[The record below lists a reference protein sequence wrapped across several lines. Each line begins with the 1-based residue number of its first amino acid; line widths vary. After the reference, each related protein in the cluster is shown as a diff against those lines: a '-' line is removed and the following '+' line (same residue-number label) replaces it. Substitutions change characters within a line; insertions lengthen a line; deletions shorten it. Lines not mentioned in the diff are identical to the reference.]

1 MRRRAVLAGLAAL
14 AGVAGT
20 AQAQTTRGLPP
31 PVLTVDIERL
41 FAATAAGSRVSEE
54 LEAAAR
60 ALAEENRRIEAEL
73 EAEERELT
81 ERRAELTPEEFRDLA
96 DAFDAK
102 VQRLRAEQDEK
113 AREVEALQAEGRQRF
128 LQEMVPILSDILRER
143 GALVLLDRRD
153 VFLAADAI
161 DITDEAIRRVNATR
175 EDGADAA
182 DDATSGNGGTAGD

>member
-1 MRRRAVLAGLAAL
+1 MRRRALLAGLAAL
-14 AGVAGT
+14 AGLAVPA
-20 AQAQTTRGLPP
+20 AAQTSVGLPP
-31 PVLTVDIERL
+31 PVLIVDIERI
-41 FAATAAGSRVSEE
+41 FANTAAGQGVSAEF
-54 LEAAAR
+54 EAAAR

-81 ERRAELTPEEFRDLA
+81 EQRDELSSEEFRARA

-113 AREVEALQAEGRQRF
+113 AREVEALQSGGRQRV
-128 LQEMVPILSDILRER
+128 LQEIVPILSEILRER

-161 DITDEAIRRVNATR
+161 DITDEAIRRINAAR
-175 EDGADAA
+175 EDGDGGE
-182 DDATSGNGGTAGD
+182 SGGTAGD

>member
-1 MRRRAVLAGLAAL
+1 MQRRAVLAGLAAF
-14 AGVAGT
+14 AGSAGT
-20 AQAQTTRGLPP
+20 ARAQTTRSLPP

-41 FAATAAGSRVSEE
+41 FAVTAAGSRVSEE

-81 ERRAELTPEEFRDLA
+81 ERRSELPPEEFRDLA

-113 AREVEALQAEGRQRF
+113 AREVEALQSGGRQRV
-128 LQEMVPILSDILRER
+128 LQEIVPILSEILRER

-161 DITDEAIRRVNATR
+161 DITDEAIRQI
-175 EDGADAA
+175 DAA
-182 DDATSGNGGTAGD
+182 REGEEGAGDGGTTGD